1 MQKRRMRRFV
11 ARGAE
16 AILDLV
22 SITVSQCFCQEVVS
36 LLLDGVLGLGKHGKL
51 G

>member
-1 MQKRRMRRFV
+1 M

-22 SITVSQCFCQEVVS
+22 SQCFFCQEVVS

>member
-16 AILDLV
+16 AILDL
-22 SITVSQCFCQEVVS
+22 VSQCFCQEVVS